1 MLMLWNR
8 FFKSL
13 MHQTFFSWFCFPSG
27 FAFARFCFRMVL
39 LSVCFWAIYSFLEI
53 RNISFGIRNI
63 SWGIRSIS
71 LTIRNI
77 SFGIRNISWGIR
89 NISLTIRNISARP
102 CLWPF
107 VAQTSFVTIC
117 RPGRVF
123 MVITPISQTSVSI
136 FVQFENPS
144 CQLLRGACFELIEA
158 YWLVIRYS
166 YVSST

>member
-1 MLMLWNR
+1 MLWNR

-39 LSVCFWAIYSFLEI
+39 LSVCFWAIYISVEI

-63 SWGIRSIS
+63 SLG
-71 LTIRNI
+71 IRNI
-77 SFGIRNISWGIR
+77 SLGVRNISRAIRNISGGIRNISWGIR

-117 RPGRVF
+117 SPDRFFVVILVYLLNSYFVLNVF
-123 MVITPISQTSVSI
+123 RCYY
-136 FVQFENPS
+136 F
-144 CQLLRGACFELIEA
+144 LIN
-158 YWLVIRYS
+158 
-166 YVSST
+166 